1 MVTKYRA
8 GERSEVVHPK
18 ANNWFV
24 TGRRCFAQSW
34 EAQLCFE
41 SFDLGQPFLA
51 PLYAF
56 DAVPQKGT
64 VARIP
69 ELVFVALLCIRKQL
83 AESKG
88 LHSVLQD
95 WRAPREAFRTDA
107 KCENNLVVLG
117 GYSLECG
124 MSPSDA
130 RWFCL
135 DVTPGDLP
143 CLFKEGGDSQWAST
157 SAELLASLAAL
168 KAFNHLERETT
179 GVHDCIRTIRT
190 SVCGGTDNSS
200 TAKLQKKGSS
210 TKWPLMGIQMACAAA
225 FRKVNKQLTL
235 QWRPRDEN
243 TLSDAITNHDF
254 SSFCPERRVHIKLDD
269 LPLDIFLRRIHSR
282 DAFLNARVSLQRLV
296 SKEAAMSRREKA
308 ASRTE
313 W

>member
-1 MVTKYRA
+1 MLRPT
-8 GERSEVVHPK
+8 
-18 ANNWFV
+18 
-24 TGRRCFAQSW
+24 TGSLLCTISW

-56 DAVPQKGT
+56 DAVLQKGT

-69 ELVFVALLCIRKQL
+69 ELVFVALLYIREQL

-124 MSPSDA
+124 MSPSD
-130 RWFCL
+130 
-135 DVTPGDLP
+135 VIPGDLP

-235 QWRPRDEN
+235 QWRPGTK
-243 TLSDAITNHDF
+243 TLCRMPSRITISQASVLSGGFTSSSMICLLTF
-254 SSFCPERRVHIKLDD
+254 SFEGFTPGMLS
-269 LPLDIFLRRIHSR
+269 
-282 DAFLNARVSLQRLV
+282 
-296 SKEAAMSRREKA
+296 
-308 ASRTE
+308 
-313 W
+313 